1 MIISASSESRNIRIV
16 LSDNVDDSKVV
27 EDVDILPEITNIVED
42 TPIDS
47 DTLIIDEVHLSTDN
61 ISDDVMR

>member
-1 MIISASSESRNIRIV
+1 MIISASLESRNIRIV

-27 EDVDILPEITNIVED
+27 EDVDILPEITNIIED
-42 TPIDS
+42 TPIYS